1 MKDNIETTVLF
12 IWKVDNKLKSHITS
26 ELEKLSNVTLIFPD
40 DTSLE
45 NLIKFALD
53 ANVIVGWRPQKELLL
68 AASKLRLFINPGAG
82 VQHLID
88 LFKEVNLSKNVLLVN
103 CHGNSFFVAQHT
115 LALLLALTNK
125 LIQHHN
131 WMIEGKWR
139 RGDNHA
145 RTMTLKGKK
154 VGLLGYGAINQ
165 KVHQLLSGFDLRFS
179 IIRKN
184 WNKQTEKLPTK
195 AEKYVFSQFTTFLK
209 GIDILII
216 ALPLT
221 PITEGLI
228 KLKELKI
235 LGPDALVVNVSRG
248 PVIDEESLFKA
259 LQDKRIAGAAID
271 VWYNY
276 HPDPDGECRKYPFSF
291 PFHTL
296 ENVVLS
302 PHRAASPF
310 NDLDRWGEVLENIR
324 RFASGNKKLINV
336 VDLEKG
342 Y

>member
-1 MKDNIETTVLF
+1 
-12 IWKVDNKLKSHITS
+12 
-26 ELEKLSNVTLIFPD
+26 
-40 DTSLE
+40 
-45 NLIKFALD
+45 
-53 ANVIVGWRPQKELLL
+53 
-68 AASKLRLFINPGAG
+68 
-82 VQHLID
+82 
-88 LFKEVNLSKNVLLVN
+88 
-103 CHGNSFFVAQHT
+103 
-115 LALLLALTNK
+115 
-125 LIQHHN
+125 
-131 WMIEGKWR
+131 
-139 RGDNHA
+139 
-145 RTMTLKGKK
+145 
-154 VGLLGYGAINQ
+154 
-165 KVHQLLSGFDLRFS
+165 
-179 IIRKN
+179 
-184 WNKQTEKLPTK
+184 LPTK
-195 AEKYVFSQFTTFLK
+195 SEKYVFSQFTTFLK
-209 GIDILII
+209 GIEILII
-216 ALPLT
+216 AVPLT

-276 HPDPDGECRKYPFSF
+276 HPDPDGEGRKYPFSF